1 MLEVSGLQVRYG
13 AIRAVRD
20 VSLRL
25 AEGELITLLGA
36 NGAGKSSTL
45 MCIAGAL
52 RAASGSIRL
61 DGEDVTSATPE
72 AMVRRGVATVPETR
86 DVFPDLTVAEN
97 LRLGAYVRRKDIDGV
112 AADRARMFEMFPV
125 LAERTNQPAGT
136 LSGGEQQMLVIA
148 RAMMSRPRLLL
159 LDEPSLG
166 LAPTIVDRIFE
177 MIVALKESG
186 LTILLVEQNASKALA
201 IADRAYVMRLGK
213 IAAEGSASEIAAATD
228 LKALYLSG

>member
-25 AEGELITLLGA
+25 AEGELVTLLGA

-52 RAASGSIRL
+52 RAAAGSIRL

-125 LAERTNQPAGT
+125 LAERINQPAGT

-201 IADRAYVMRLGK
+201 IADRAYVMRLGE
-213 IAAEGSASEIAAATD
+213 IAAEGSAAEIAAATD

>member
-25 AEGELITLLGA
+25 AAGELVTLLGA

-52 RAASGSIRL
+52 RAAAGSISL
-61 DGEDVTSATPE
+61 GGENVTSASPE
-72 AMVRRGVATVPETR
+72 AMVRKGVATVPETR

-97 LRLGAYVRRKDIDGV
+97 LRLGAYVRRADTDGV
-112 AADRARMFEMFPV
+112 AADQARMFEMFPV
-125 LAERTNQPAGT
+125 LAERVEQPAGT

-177 MIVALKESG
+177 MIVALKQSG
-186 LTILLVEQNASKALA
+186 LTILLVEQNAAKALSV
-201 IADRAYVMRLGK
+201 ADRAYVMRLGA
-213 IAAEGSASEIAAATD
+213 IAAEGTAAEIAAATD
-228 LKALYLSG
+228 LKALYLAG

>member
-1 MLEVSGLQVRYG
+1 MLEVSGLQVDYG

-20 VSLRL
+20 ISLTL
-25 AEGELITLLGA
+25 AEGELVTLLGA

-52 RAASGSIRL
+52 PASAGSIRL
-61 DGEDVTSATPE
+61 EGTDVTSARPE

-86 DVFPDLTVAEN
+86 DVFPDLTVDEN
-97 LRLGAYVRRKDIDGV
+97 LRLGAYTRRADAKGV
-112 AADRARMFEMFPV
+112 DEDRARLFEMFPV
-125 LAERTNQPAGT
+125 LSERADQPGGT

-148 RAMMSRPRLLL
+148 RAMMSRPRFLL

-166 LAPTIVDRIFE
+166 LAPTIVDQIFD
-177 MIVALKESG
+177 MIATLKRSG

-201 IADRAYVMRLGK
+201 VADRAYVMRLGK
-213 IAAEGSASEIAAATD
+213 IEAEGTAAEIAAATD
-228 LKALYLSG
+228 LKALYLAG